1 MGDLPPAGR
10 RLWRNRP
17 LLAAVV
23 LLALFVPAVG
33 AVSSQTQVR
42 LVGLVDENWRGAY
55 DILVRPVGA
64 RSLAEVEHNLVEPNF
79 LTFTGSGG
87 ITVTQWQSVQGIEG
101 VEVAAPVAVV
111 GYLETNSIAPM
122 IYIDSS
128 VMPEETTLFR
138 LASRVWSTDGVSE
151 QLLAEQEHHLLL
163 PPPSQSG
170 WASVAGF
177 TWTGEGDFFDQ
188 VWAELADPLVPAGEQ
203 GVHILAP
210 VVAVD
215 PVSESQLLGLQ
226 SRMFEPLTEIEEDGI
241 GRTVGDF
248 DSERLLSGGYVF
260 TTSIRS
266 LQRLGENLTAAIVPI
281 VVSET
286 LYARVFVGV
295 EVFRVGDPFG
305 GGIDPQVLEVGLAV
319 DARTGASEVRLG
331 STEEEFSEGLVPFR
345 VTPAT
350 VGWPGTVVPEGPSGF
365 FSSAQ
370 YRAILPGPVHYDH
383 RSPRTGEAAVSL
395 EVIPQTAGYRALT
408 TVELSEK
415 ENVVDIREFPFFF
428 GAVGTY
434 DLSELDLPDNP
445 LNWAPLGAYEPPD
458 SSWVA
463 GPDGVPVDPVEMYPT
478 LDVTGLL
485 QPPPLAYTDIEGA
498 EVLRGDAPIDAIRVR
513 VAGLS
518 GFDAEARRRVEEVAA
533 AIVDLGLE
541 VDIVAGSSPQR
552 VELYVPDYYEDGSDL
567 GWVEQRWSTL
577 GAAERV
583 LSGLT
588 DLNQKLLGLT
598 VGVAALVAGGLQ
610 LVSGAVQESR
620 ARSLWVLG
628 WSRGRIAWWL
638 WGESLAAGA
647 VVAVVALAIASLL
660 GMESA
665 ARSAVAIVVGVV
677 VGFGLLGALWAVAKR
692 RGPRRV
698 GWIWDRLLSRISAS
712 HLAGYSLRRVLHRPL
727 IAAVMVMALAVGAST
742 VAVSGLAVLAAT
754 DLVGPTLLAAYG
766 ADALRV
772 HQLAMVG
779 LAAVAGFGLFGLMV
793 RTEYRHRR
801 AEFAALRTVGLERV
815 AIGRITMWHRAFVA
829 LMAAPLAMTLA
840 RSLDVPS
847 GIAGPIAAGLT
858 LVAIAWPRHQQE
870 TA

>member
-1 MGDLPPAGR
+1 M
-10 RLWRNRP
+10 
-17 LLAAVV
+17 LAAVV
-23 LLALFVPAVG
+23 LLLLFVPAVA

-42 LVGLVDENWRGAY
+42 LVGLVDENWRGSY
-55 DILVRPVGA
+55 DILVRPAGA
-64 RSLAEVEHNLVEPNF
+64 RSPTEIEHNLVEPNF

-87 ITVTQWQSVQGIEG
+87 ISEKQWQQVQGIDG
-101 VEVAAPVAVV
+101 VEFAAPVAVV

-122 IYIDSS
+122 VYIDTS
-128 VMPEETTLFR
+128 VMPVETTLFR
-138 LASRVWSTDGVSE
+138 LVSRVWSTDGVSE
-151 QLLAEQEHHLLL
+151 QLLMRQEHHFVL
-163 PPPSQSG
+163 PPPSESG
-170 WASVAGF
+170 WATVAGF
-177 TWTGEGDFFDQ
+177 TWGGQGVFFDQ
-188 VWAELADPLVPAGEQ
+188 VWVDLADPLIPAAER
-203 GVHILAP
+203 GVHLLAP

-215 PVSESQLLGLQ
+215 PASESQLLGLERGLLQ
-226 SRMFEPLTEIEEDGI
+226 PLRDLQKDGV
-241 GRTVGDF
+241 GRTVGEF
-248 DSERLLSGGYVF
+248 DSERLLGGGYVF
-260 TTSIRS
+260 NSAIRS
-266 LQRLGENLTAAIVPI
+266 LQSLGENLTAAVVPV
-281 VVSET
+281 VVSDT
-286 LYARVFVGV
+286 FYARIFAGVDVFQVG
-295 EVFRVGDPFG
+295 EPLAD
-305 GGIDPQVLEVGLAV
+305 DSQPQVEDVEQAV
-319 DARTGASEVRLG
+319 NARIGAAEISLG
-331 STEEEFSEGLVPFR
+331 SVEEEFSDGLVPFK

-350 VGWPGTVVPEGPSGF
+350 VGWPGTVPPNGPSGF
-365 FSSAQ
+365 FSAAQ
-370 YRAILPGPVHYDH
+370 YLASLPGPLHYKS
-383 RSPRTGEAAVSL
+383 RPPRTDDTAVSL
-395 EVIPQTAGYRALT
+395 EVIPEAAGYRTLS
-408 TVELSEK
+408 TVQVSE
-415 ENVVDIREFPFFF
+415 EEDEVDIREFPFLF

-434 DLSELDLPDNP
+434 DLGAVEMPDNP

-458 SSWVA
+458 SWWVA

-478 LDVTGLL
+478 FDVTGLL

-498 EVLRGDAPIDAIRVR
+498 EVLRGDSPIDAIRVR

-518 GFDAEARRRVEEVAA
+518 GFDAQGRRRVEEVAA

-541 VDIVAGSSPQR
+541 VDIVAGSSPQP
-552 VELYVPDYYEDGSDL
+552 VELYVPDYYEEGSDL

-577 GAAERV
+577 GAAEQV

-588 DLNQKLLGLT
+588 DLNQKLLALT

-610 LVSGAVQESR
+610 LVTGAVQESR

-647 VVAVVALAIASLL
+647 VVAVVALAMANLL

-665 ARSAVAIVVGVV
+665 ARNAVGIVVGVL

-698 GWIWDRLLSRISAS
+698 GWMWDRLLGRIPAS

-742 VAVSGLAVLAAT
+742 VAVAGLAVLAAT
-754 DLVGPTLLAAYG
+754 DLAGPTLLAAYG

-801 AEFAALRTVGLERV
+801 AELAALRTVGLERGD
-815 AIGRITMWHRAFVA
+815 IGRIMMWQRAFVA

-847 GIAGPIAAGLT
+847 GIAGPMAAGLT
-858 LVAIAWPRHQQE
+858 LVAIAWPRHRRQE